1 VPADVVLAGV
11 VLADVVLAGVV
22 LAGVVLAGVVLAGVV
37 FAGVVLAGVVLAE
50 VVRCMMAS
58 QVCLIT
64 MSAECAVC
72 EKMVSPLRETT
83 VILLTLTRPPRPV
96 IPFLPAPLS
105 NSTA

>member
-1 VPADVVLAGV
+1 MLTEVVLAGV
-11 VLADVVLAGVV
+11 ALAEVVLAGVV

-37 FAGVVLAGVVLAE
+37 LAD

-64 MSAECAVC
+64 MSAECDVC
-72 EKMVSPLRETT
+72 EKTVSPLRETR
-83 VILLTLTRPPRPV
+83 VILLTLTRPPNPV
-96 IPFLPAPLS
+96 IPFLPAALS